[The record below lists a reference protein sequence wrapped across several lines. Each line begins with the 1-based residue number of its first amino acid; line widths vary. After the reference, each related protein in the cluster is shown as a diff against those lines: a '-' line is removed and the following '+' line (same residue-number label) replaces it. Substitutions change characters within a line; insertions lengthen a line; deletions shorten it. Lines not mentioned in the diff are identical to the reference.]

1 MISKTLAG
9 LTLVGFALFAAAP
22 AQAAPTSTCYINDG
36 YAVSSVVNTDE
47 TNEVFSVKAKASPDE
62 TITCP
67 LPEADADFV
76 IGKDNFGQAYTDL
89 LDNHL
94 VLSVSTGPVGDLVVI
109 DLRDGKEI
117 LNVSGDYE
125 YTSDEGIVYW
135 ERGEDGTAETCDSYD
150 ELTAMGLGTRI
161 LHGML
166 LNLETKTSTPTGD
179 TTCEGVS

>member
-1 MISKTLAG
+1 MFSKTLTG
-9 LTLVGFALFAAAP
+9 LTLVGCALFVAVP

-36 YAVSSVVNTDE
+36 YAVSSVVNVDE
-47 TNEVFSVKAKASPDE
+47 SNEVFAVKAKASADE
-62 TITCP
+62 AITCP
-67 LPEADADFV
+67 LPETEADLV
-76 IGKDNFGQAYTDL
+76 IGKDAFGQSYEDL
-89 LDNHL
+89 LANHL
-94 VLSVSTGPVGDLVVI
+94 VMSVSTGPVGDLVVI

-117 LNVSGDYE
+117 LNVSGDYD

-135 ERGEDGTAETCDSYD
+135 ERGADGTAETCDSYA

-161 LHGML
+161 LNGML

>member
-1 MISKTLAG
+1 MILKTLTG

-22 AQAAPTSTCYINDG
+22 VQAAPTSTCYINDG
-36 YAVSSVVNTDE
+36 FAVSSVVNIDE
-47 TNEVFSVKAKASPDE
+47 TNEVFAVKAKASPADV
-62 TITCP
+62 IACP

-76 IGKDNFGQAYTDL
+76 IGKEAYGQAYEDL
-89 LDNHL
+89 LANHL
-94 VLSVSTGPVGDLVVI
+94 VLSMSTGPVGDLVVI

-125 YTSDEGIVYW
+125 YASDEGIVYW

-179 TTCEGVS
+179 ITCEGVS

>member
-9 LTLVGFALFAAAP
+9 LTLVGLALFAAVP

-36 YAVSSVVNTDE
+36 YAISSTVNVDE
-47 TNEVFSVKAKASPDE
+47 SNEVFSVKTKTSPDE
-62 TITCP
+62 AITCP

-76 IGKDNFGQAYTDL
+76 IGADAFGQSYIDL
-89 LDNHL
+89 LEHHL

-125 YTSDEGIVYW
+125 YASDEGIVYW

-150 ELTAMGLGTRI
+150 ELIAMGLGTRI

-166 LNLETKTSTPTGD
+166 LNLEAKTSTPTGD